1 VTILLSSKVFAD
13 LSLCVSRL
21 IVHLINVH
29 FAAMNRTIPDESGR
43 VHGWI
48 AEPSGRGTAGL
59 LYNCLVTIFL
69 CVWSALHIN
78 ILERNASWM
87 QNLLY
92 KAGLALL
99 AIIAPEYIFYNA
111 IDSYF
116 LMRDSLNGLP
126 ASFFEVRV
134 CRLFSF
140 VISRY
145 EFVLTEHLA

>member
-1 VTILLSSKVFAD
+1 MTILLSSRAFAD

-21 IVHLINVH
+21 YCSLNL
-29 FAAMNRTIPDESGR
+29 AAMNQTIPDESGR

-69 CVWSALHIN
+69 CVWSALHIP
-78 ILERNASWM
+78 IPKRNASWM

-92 KAGLALL
+92 KARWALV
-99 AIIAPEYIFYNA
+99 AIIAPEAVCFLA

-116 LMRDSLNGLP
+116 FVRDTLNELP
-126 ASFFEVRV
+126 TSSFEVRII
-134 CRLFSF
+134 RLPSHF
-140 VISRY
+140 
-145 EFVLTEHLA
+145 LL